1 MSRDRKE
8 ERVGESLIFMG
19 NEFHRVGAEKEKK
32 RRPEQD
38 FIVGTDSR
46 LASEERRSREG
57 I

>member
-1 MSRDRKE
+1 MSRDQKVD
-8 ERVGESLIFMG
+8 RVGESLILIG
-19 NEFHRVGAEKEKK
+19 SEFHRVGAEREKE

-57 I
+57 E